1 MTMKM
6 RMKMRFILRW
16 AHSLLLSVLIYLP
29 LSAQDETTDKN
40 SGVRLVF
47 KDKPSLRFGRIL
59 RIDFRAKV
67 QGDFRAF
74 SPDRNTRF
82 RFVAGAFSGGAKGLN
97 CFIRRDF
104 HGWTAGAL

>member
-1 MTMKM
+1 
-6 RMKMRFILRW
+6 MRFILRW
-16 AHSLLLSVLIYLP
+16 AHSLLLSVLICLP

-47 KDKPSLRFGRIL
+47 KDKPSLRIL

-82 RFVAGAFSGGAKGLN
+82 RFVAGAFSGGPQGLN

-104 HGWTAGAL
+104 HGWPKGAL